1 MNGQSAKK
9 WFSRYEDK
17 AFVQDSFRMVYEA
30 KSDDENLRG
39 NTWVVK
45 KYNESLK
52 ETFEKMEET
61 CESQSRKRLHCCHYS
76 SFRSFVDSYMILPD
90 SYMIRARPLKEPS

>member
-9 WFSRYEDK
+9 WFSRCEDK

-39 NTWVVK
+39 NT
-45 KYNESLK
+45 
-52 ETFEKMEET
+52 
-61 CESQSRKRLHCCHYS
+61 
-76 SFRSFVDSYMILPD
+76 
-90 SYMIRARPLKEPS
+90 